1 VREGKPAGSAGSD
14 LLELRADIL
23 VLSSA
28 LKAATATSDIASE
41 KLVQL
46 ASAVE
51 DLSREVATLREGG
64 KIISKDLGNLSKQVS
79 ELAEALTGTHFKQV
93 VDGLKDVKTA
103 CESGAAANNTLLKQ
117 ILTGLESLQDPNP
130 EQLKQITDAIEGLKG
145 VEAGDNKLMEL
156 MLKQLRE
163 LTETLQRQRDTE
175 QKQDS
180 DQIDRVRDDYP
191 VIPHDQKQEVLDLFN
206 RHLRDLR
213 DVNCN
218 PYTLDAR
225 AVIAKL
231 SEFRRDPNDRG
242 KLWIDKNCTY
252 RPRNPGL
259 FDNEMRGEIR
269 DYLASSESLRNEM
282 MESDYMDQYRRD
294 HPRASTKQVQAALI
308 DAYIDGW
315 CNNTTVAFLHVLV
328 PPIIND
334 KLFRVRYVTA
344 EGNLRTFEMDLDS
357 FKRDLNKCHATGR
370 GILWTAGLAV
380 AALSVGTAAIPAATG
395 LIAGSIWA
403 LGCLGLVNAVWN
415 LGLRRSSIASNYYS
429 LVFTQTLDLAQNA
442 SSSAAIFLPVL
453 AHHHFVRTCPKYTRA
468 LKVGTEDMV
477 GNSPIKHLQKHI
489 FLFDYLIKKWEVFET
504 NCDDFKTRVCNV
516 TGVTNMRQREVDDQK
531 LREVRKDAKEFEQT
545 IMRRATIY
553 HWTGWATTLLFS
565 AGVGTIAAGAILA
578 PFKLVAMKLWPHNA
592 PRKNRAREAS
602 DSE

>member
-1 VREGKPAGSAGSD
+1 
-14 LLELRADIL
+14 LLDLRADIL
-23 VLSSA
+23 ALSSA
-28 LKAATATSDIASE
+28 LKAATATGDIASE

-51 DLSREVATLREGG
+51 DLSQEVAKLREGG
-64 KIISKDLGNLSKQVS
+64 KTISKNLEKLGEQAT
-79 ELAEALTGTHFKQV
+79 ELAEALTGTHFKQL
-93 VDGLKDVKTA
+93 VDGLRDVKSA
-103 CESGAAANNTLLKQ
+103 CESGAVANEALLKQ
-117 ILTGLESLQDPNP
+117 VLKGLDSLRDPTQLDP
-130 EQLKQITDAIEGLKG
+130 KQLKQMTDAIDGLKG
-145 VEAGDNKLMEL
+145 VEAGGNKMMGL

-163 LTETLQRQRDTE
+163 LTETLQNQRDTE
-175 QKQDS
+175 QEQDS

-191 VIPHDQKQEVLDLFN
+191 VIPNDQKQEVLDLFN

-269 DYLASSESLRNEM
+269 DYLASSESHMNEM

-294 HPRASTKQVQAALI
+294 HPRASTKQLQAALI
-308 DAYIDGW
+308 DAYIGGW

-344 EGNLRTFEMDLDS
+344 EGNIRTFEMDLDS

-415 LGLRRSSIASNYYS
+415 LGLRRSSTASNYDS

-468 LKVGTEDMV
+468 LKLGTKDMV

-516 TGVTNMRQREVDDQK
+516 TGVTNMRQREVDEQK
-531 LREVRKDAKEFEQT
+531 LLVVREDAEEFEQT
-545 IMRRATIY
+545 IMRWATIY
-553 HWTGWATTLLFS
+553 HWTGWTTTLLFS

-602 DSE
+602 ESE